1 MSAIYSGNMSGSFT
15 QPATAAPVFLPFST
29 GVDFITT
36 YNVTNAST
44 YAANAIVSATWS
56 LGSNGALFT
65 NGTGLQVAWN
75 NNGGGAAA
83 ALVSAPLAAG
93 RGFFSQDTTISLPG
107 APVATTAVTNVATP
121 VVATGSTA
129 GLVAGS
135 IVRIYNQLGALQLDG
150 IDFTVGTVVTD
161 TSFTLSYMQAIV
173 GTVLAGQY
181 RIIPFSPFYYPSTR
195 VITQVVTSALIPGM
209 TDVTLSVT
217 HNYVVGQTVR
227 FVIPTVN
234 STKFGLPTLNNR
246 SATII
251 AVSPGG
257 ADGTAQNIVTV
268 DINFVSLGGVFA
280 WPLTTDPG
288 FTPPQ
293 LVPYGANTPVANA
306 NNVTNYLDAVVNSGQ
321 RGLLLMPTITSN
333 VTGLAS
339 NGPAGYNGQTVYWT
353 AGKSINT

>member
-44 YAANAIVSATWS
+44 AAANAIVTGSWS
-56 LGSNGALFT
+56 FGSNGSLFS
-65 NGTGLQVAWN
+65 NGSGLQIAWN
-75 NNGGGAAA
+75 AGAT

-93 RGFFSQDTTISLPG
+93 RGFFSQDTTINIPG
-107 APVATTAVTNVATP
+107 SPVATTAITNAATP
-121 VVATGSTA
+121 VVSTNSTA
-129 GLVAGS
+129 AVGLVAGS

-150 IDFTVGTVVTD
+150 IDFTVGSVVTD

-181 RIIPFSPFYYPSTR
+181 RVIPFSPFYYPSTR
-195 VITQVVTSALIPGM
+195 VITQVVTSALVPGM

-217 HNYVVGQTVR
+217 HNYVVGQSVR
-227 FVIPTVN
+227 FIIPTVN

-257 ADGTAQNIVTV
+257 ADGTTQNIVTV
-268 DINFVSLGGVFA
+268 DINFASLGGTFA

-306 NNVTNYLDAVVNSGQ
+306 NNVTNYLDAIVNSGQ
-321 RGLLLMPTITSN
+321 RGLLLMPTVTSN
-333 VTGLAS
+333 ITGLTS
-339 NGPAGYNGQTVYWT
+339 NGPAGYNNQTVYWT

>member
-56 LGSNGALFT
+56 SGSNGALFT

-93 RGFFSQDTTISLPG
+93 QGFFTQDTTISLPG
-107 APVATTAVTNVATP
+107 APVATTAVSGAAVP
-121 VVATGSTA
+121 VVSTGSTA
-129 GLVAGS
+129 GLVNGS

-150 IDFTVGTVVTD
+150 IDFTVGAVGAG
-161 TSFTLSYMQAIV
+161 SFTLSYMKIIAA
-173 GTVLAGQY
+173 TVLAGQY

-195 VITQVVTSALIPGM
+195 VITEIVTSALIPGM

-217 HNYVVGQTVR
+217 HNYVVGQKVR

-234 STKFGLPTLNNR
+234 STKFGLPTLNNM
-246 SATII
+246 SGTII
-251 AVSPGG
+251 ATSPGG
-257 ADGTAQNIVTV
+257 ADGVAQNIITV
-268 DINFVSLGGVFA
+268 DINFASLGGTFA

-293 LVPYGANTPVANA
+293 VVPYGANTPVANA
-306 NNVTNYLDAVVNSGQ
+306 NNVTNYLDAIVNSGQ

-333 VTGLAS
+333 TTSLAT
-339 NGPAGYNGQTVYWT
+339 NGPAGYNSQTVYWT